1 MPVCERET
9 ETEKQRER
17 EAERKGER
25 EGETEKGYKAANMA
39 NITVPDLPAL

>member
-1 MPVCERET
+1 MFVRER
-9 ETEKQRER
+9 QRQRSRER